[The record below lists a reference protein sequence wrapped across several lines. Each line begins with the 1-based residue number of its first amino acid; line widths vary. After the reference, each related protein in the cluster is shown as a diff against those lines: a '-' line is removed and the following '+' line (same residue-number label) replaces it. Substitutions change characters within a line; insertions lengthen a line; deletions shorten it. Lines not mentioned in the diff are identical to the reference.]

1 MTGDPLGLK
10 DTVID
15 GKYLVG
21 EAVGEGGAAIVYR
34 AENTVWKIPVA
45 VKVFAALGEAP
56 AAEQPALF
64 EQFIQEG
71 RLISDLSTK
80 CPAIVQAR
88 DFGILRLEGRPPL
101 PYLVLEWLD
110 GRSLDEVLVGETRA
124 KRAPRSLDGA
134 MRLLEPVAVALGLA
148 HERGVAHR
156 DIKPENMI
164 VVGDPRG
171 TEAQIKLLDFGIAKV
186 MKRRLEG
193 VHQTGIMPTAFTPYY
208 GAPEQ
213 FSRAYGETGPWTDV
227 FALALVLIEVM
238 QGGKRAFEGDDYA
251 ELGRQA
257 MDTARRPT
265 PRQLGIPVSD
275 TVEAVF
281 GRALAVQS
289 EQRYADMRA
298 FWAALVGAARP
309 ENAAFVPALPPPSQQ
324 PTAASQPRPAA
335 PRRSILVV
343 AAALGAVLIA
353 AAAISAGIQAAR
365 TAPVPASSSSLAG
378 APPSAPFAAGAAGA
392 PSPAT
397 SVSAAVTVAPCPE
410 GSIVIA
416 GGRFTMGAS
425 ADVLSAA
432 APEHLVH
439 LDTFCLDRDEV
450 SVAAYEACVAQGRC
464 PKLPVGSGC
473 RSGGGDQPVNC
484 VGYQE
489 AVAYCTAK
497 AMRLPTEAE
506 WELATT
512 KEGVRALTSG
522 VAEWVADYYAS
533 YGAEEQVN
541 PAGPASGSARTV
553 RGGSPTAKVAPAL
566 LGRAREGLAPDTR
579 SPAVGFRCARA
590 LE

>member
-10 DTVID
+10 DTIID

-45 VKVFAALGEAP
+45 VKIFAALGEAP

-110 GRSLDEVLVGETRA
+110 GKSLDEVLVGETRA
-124 KRAPRSLDGA
+124 KRAPRLLDGA
-134 MRLLEPVAVALGLA
+134 MRLLEPVAVALGLV

-171 TEAQIKLLDFGIAKV
+171 PEAQIKLLDFGIAKV

-265 PRQLGIPVSD
+265 PRQLGLAVSD

-281 GRALAVQS
+281 GRALAVLP
-289 EQRYADMRA
+289 EQRYGDMRA

-309 ENAAFVPALPPPSQQ
+309 ENVAFVPALPPPSPQLI
-324 PTAASQPRPAA
+324 AASEPRPAA

-343 AAALGAVLIA
+343 SAALGALLIA

-365 TAPVPASSSSLAG
+365 TAPVPASSSGVAV
-378 APPSAPFAAGAAGA
+378 APSSAPLAAGATGT
-392 PSPAT
+392 SSAT
-397 SVSAAVTVAPCPE
+397 ASAAVTIAPCPE
-410 GSIVIA
+410 GSIVVA
-416 GGRFTMGAS
+416 GGRFTMGVA
-425 ADVLSAA
+425 AELFSAA
-432 APEHLVH
+432 APEHAVN

-450 SVAAYEACVAQGRC
+450 SVAAYDACVTQGKC
-464 PKLPVGSGC
+464 SKLPGGAGC
-473 RSGGGDQPVNC
+473 RAGGSDEPVSC
-484 VGYQE
+484 VTHEE
-489 AVAYCTAK
+489 AAAYCASK

-522 VAEWVADYYAS
+522 VSEWVADHFGP
-533 YGAEEQVN
+533 YGADEQIN
-541 PAGPASGSARTV
+541 PRGPATGAGRTV
-553 RGGSPTAKVAPAL
+553 RGGTASNKAPPNL
-566 LGRAREGLAPDTR
+566 LGRAREGLPPETR
-579 SPAVGFRCARA
+579 SPAIGFRCARA